1 MKLNREEF
9 MNAISVIVGERTD
22 DEALS
27 FVENMTDT
35 YDAFGDIEKDKTSD
49 AFGDSEKDK
58 TIAELQNRLEET
70 EQSWRKKYRDRFY
83 GGTDE
88 EENPSN
94 QPNEEDEDKMIEA
107 EEITIDD
114 LFDEERED

>member
-1 MKLNREEF
+1 MKLNREDF
-9 MNAISVIVGERTD
+9 MSAISAIVGDRTD
-22 DEALS
+22 DEAIS

-35 YDAFGDIEKDKTSD
+35 FD

-58 TIAELQNRLEET
+58 TIADLRKSLEDT

-83 GGTDE
+83 SGTDE

-94 QPNEEDEDKMIEA
+94 QTLEEDKDEMIEA

-114 LFDEERED
+114 LFNEEREV

>member
-9 MNAISVIVGERTD
+9 MNAISTIVGERTD

-35 YDAFGDIEKDKTSD
+35 YDAFGDTYD
-49 AFGDSEKDK
+49 AFGDTEKDK
-58 TIAELQNRLEET
+58 TIAELQKSIEET
-70 EQSWRKKYRDRFY
+70 ERSWRKKYRDRFY

-94 QPNEEDEDKMIEA
+94 QPNEEDKDKMIEA

>member
-1 MKLNREEF
+1 MKLNRDDF
-9 MNAISVIVGERTD
+9 MKAISVIVGERTD
-22 DEALS
+22 DEAIA

-35 YDAFGDIEKDKTSD
+35 FD

-58 TIAELQNRLEET
+58 TIADLQKSLEDT
-70 EQSWRKKYRDRFY
+70 EQAWRKKYRDRFY

-94 QPNEEDEDKMIEA
+94 QPLEEDKDDMIEA

-114 LFDEERED
+114 LFEESED

>member
-1 MKLNREEF
+1 MILNREDF
-9 MNAISVIVGERTD
+9 IKAISAIVGERTD
-22 DEALS
+22 DEAIS

-35 YDAFGDIEKDKTSD
+35 FDG
-49 AFGDSEKDK
+49 FGDSEKDK
-58 TIAELQNRLEET
+58 TIADLQKRLEET

-83 GGTDE
+83 SGIDE

-94 QPNEEDEDKMIEA
+94 QLLEEDKDEMIEA

>member
-1 MKLNREEF
+1 MTLNREDF
-9 MNAISVIVGERTD
+9 MKAISAIVGERTD
-22 DEALS
+22 DEAIS

-35 YDAFGDIEKDKTSD
+35 YDSFGDIEHDSFGDIEKDKT
-49 AFGDSEKDK
+49 
-58 TIAELQNRLEET
+58 IAELKNRLEET

-88 EENPSN
+88 EKNPSN
-94 QPNEEDEDKMIEA
+94 QPLEEDKDEMIEA

-114 LFDEERED
+114 LFEERED

>member
-1 MKLNREEF
+1 MKLNREDF
-9 MNAISVIVGERTD
+9 MDAISAIVGDRTD
-22 DEALS
+22 DEAIA

-35 YDAFGDIEKDKTSD
+35 FDGFE
-49 AFGDSEKDK
+49 DSEKDK
-58 TIAELQNRLEET
+58 TIADLQKSLEET

-83 GGTDE
+83 SGTDE

-94 QPNEEDEDKMIEA
+94 QPLEEDKDEMIEA

-114 LFDEERED
+114 LFNEEREV

>member
-1 MKLNREEF
+1 MKLNREDF
-9 MNAISVIVGERTD
+9 MTAISAMVGERTD
-22 DEALS
+22 DEAIR

-35 YDAFGDIEKDKTSD
+35 FDGFADSDKDAK
-49 AFGDSEKDK
+49 
-58 TIAELQNRLEET
+58 IAELEKAVADTEEA
-70 EQSWRKKYRDRFY
+70 WRKKYRDRFY

-94 QPNEEDEDKMIEA
+94 QPLEEDKDEMIEA

>member
-9 MNAISVIVGERTD
+9 MSAISAIVGERTD
-22 DEALS
+22 DEAIS

-35 YDAFGDIEKDKTSD
+35 YDGFDN
-49 AFGDSEKDK
+49 SEKDK
-58 TIAELQNRLEET
+58 TIEELKKSLVHT
-70 EQSWRKKYRDRFY
+70 EQAWRKKYRDRFY
-83 GGTDE
+83 SGTDE

-94 QPNEEDEDKMIEA
+94 QPLEEDKDEMIEA

>member
-1 MKLNREEF
+1 MKLNRDDF
-9 MNAISVIVGERTD
+9 INAISAIVGERTD
-22 DEALS
+22 DEAIA

-35 YDAFGDIEKDKTSD
+35 YDAFGD
-49 AFGDSEKDK
+49 SEKDK
-58 TIAELQNRLEET
+58 TIEELKKSLENT
-70 EQSWRKKYRDRFY
+70 EQAWRKKYRDRFY

-94 QPNEEDEDKMIEA
+94 QPLEEDKDDMLEA

-114 LFDEERED
+114 LFKEERED

>member
-9 MNAISVIVGERTD
+9 MSAISAIVGERTD
-22 DEALS
+22 DEAIS
-27 FVENMTDT
+27 FVENMSDT
-35 YDAFGDIEKDKTSD
+35 YD

-58 TIAELQNRLEET
+58 KIEELKKRLEDT
-70 EQSWRKKYRDRFY
+70 EQAWRNKYRNRFY

-94 QPNEEDEDKMIEA
+94 QSLEEDKDDMIEA

>member
-1 MKLNREEF
+1 MILNREDF
-9 MNAISVIVGERTD
+9 IKAISAIVGERTD
-22 DEALS
+22 DEAIS

-35 YDAFGDIEKDKTSD
+35 FD
-49 AFGDSEKDK
+49 AFGDSEKDE
-58 TIAELQNRLEET
+58 TIADLQKRLEET

-83 GGTDE
+83 SGTDE

-94 QPNEEDEDKMIEA
+94 QLLEEDKDEMIEA

-114 LFDEERED
+114 LFNEERED

>member
-1 MKLNREEF
+1 MKLNREDF
-9 MNAISVIVGERTD
+9 MNAISAIVGERTD

-35 YDAFGDIEKDKTSD
+35 YDS
-49 AFGDSEKDK
+49 FGDSEKDK

-94 QPNEEDEDKMIEA
+94 QPNEEDKDKMIEA

>member
-1 MKLNREEF
+1 MKLNREDF
-9 MNAISVIVGERTD
+9 MSAISAIVGERTD
-22 DEALS
+22 DEAIA

-35 YDAFGDIEKDKTSD
+35 YDG
-49 AFGDSEKDK
+49 FGDSEKDK
-58 TIAELQNRLEET
+58 TIADLQKSLEET

-94 QPNEEDEDKMIEA
+94 QPLEEDKDEMIEA

-114 LFDEERED
+114 LFNEERED